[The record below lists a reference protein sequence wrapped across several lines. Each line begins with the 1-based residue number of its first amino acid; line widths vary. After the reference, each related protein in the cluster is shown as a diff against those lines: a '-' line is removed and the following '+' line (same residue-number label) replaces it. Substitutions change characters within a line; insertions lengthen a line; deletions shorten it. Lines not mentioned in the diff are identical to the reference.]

1 MRPMFVCG
9 VKRTMTTNKQEQ
21 LPSKASKCDGSK
33 ATAVCKHC
41 GLTLQGME
49 REVED
54 ICVSCLADMC
64 FKPGYSII
72 EGMIRQAT
80 DNPINKPTDK
90 TNDTTEK
97 TTTRKDQDSCK

>member
-1 MRPMFVCG
+1 M
-9 VKRTMTTNKQEQ
+9 KTNKEQ

-54 ICVSCLADMC
+54 ICVQCLTDLC

-80 DNPINKPTDK
+80 DNPITDK
-90 TNDTTEK
+90 TNYDTTEK
-97 TTTRKDQDSCK
+97 TTDRKDQDSSQ

>member
-1 MRPMFVCG
+1 
-9 VKRTMTTNKQEQ
+9 MTKQEQ

-41 GLTLQGME
+41 GLTLQGSDNE
-49 REVED
+49 GED
-54 ICVSCLADMC
+54 ICVQCLTDLC

-80 DNPINKPTDK
+80 DNPINKTDN
-90 TNDTTEK
+90 NDKTEK
-97 TTTRKDQDSCK
+97 TTDRKDQEGR

>member
-1 MRPMFVCG
+1 
-9 VKRTMTTNKQEQ
+9 
-21 LPSKASKCDGSK
+21 
-33 ATAVCKHC
+33 
-41 GLTLQGME
+41 ME
-49 REVED
+49 REGED

-80 DNPINKPTDK
+80 DNPINKPN

-97 TTTRKDQDSCK
+97 TTTRKDQDSSQ